1 MNSDLIFNQNR
12 KVSSAFIDSAV
23 KMGIA
28 QSVLMV
34 QDNLT
39 ELFGKLKCDGVTYR
53 EQFNV
58 FWVFTKT
65 RLHFIRRPKWT
76 DEIIATTF
84 PVNASGFKTNVNSSI
99 CDLDGNPL
107 VTANMEACVLSL
119 ENHRPVRLNT
129 LTYPQKDF
137 PDPCF
142 FEPFERFNVEYAD
155 EDFVYEQK
163 IRSQNIDMSR
173 HMNNNEYIKFALN
186 IFDTD
191 FLLSHEPK
199 NLEVHYNGES
209 KEGQI
214 LKIYSKRIDGAWYIK
229 ITESER
235 NVFEMKIDFY
245 EE

>member
-1 MNSDLIFNQNR
+1 MNEDLVFQQDR
-12 KVSSAFIDSAV
+12 KVSSAFIDSSV

-28 QSVLMV
+28 QTVLMI

-39 ELFGKLKCDGVTYR
+39 ELFGKIKCDGVTYR

-58 FWVFTKT
+58 FWVFTRTKV
-65 RLHFIRRPKWT
+65 HFNKRPSWT
-76 DEIIATTF
+76 DRINAKTY
-84 PVNASGFKTNVNSSI
+84 PVSNSGLRTNVNTVLSSA
-99 CDLDGNPL
+99 DGDEL
-107 VTANMEACVLSL
+107 VTANMEACVLDL

-129 LTYPQKDF
+129 LTYPQSDF
-137 PDPCF
+137 PEPCF
-142 FEPFERFNVEYAD
+142 VDPFEKFSVEYGD

-163 IRSQNIDMSR
+163 IRSQNIDMSK

-191 FLLSHEPK
+191 FLLTHEPK

-209 KEGQI
+209 KENQV
-214 LKIYSKRIDGAWYIK
+214 LKIFSKQIDGEWFIK
-229 ITESER
+229 ITESNR

-245 EE
+245 ER